1 MICSINI
8 NVADVREKPS
18 NRSERISQGLFN
30 ENVLIIEKGE
40 AFSRVRFPDGYSGWI
55 GNQFLSQ
62 SSDSQKDEQFFV
74 LALFTTGHERPDVVS
89 RKKTILPF
97 ACRLSGEVDSGFLKV
112 LSKRYGEIFVP
123 EGDLAEK
130 SSLATPADVESEDI
144 MIEAE
149 KFLGVPYLWGGRTS
163 FGVDCSGYVKAIF
176 ARFGIELPRDTK
188 EQIGAGKEIP
198 RAEIKRGDLLFFPRH
213 VALAVSKNLIIHSS
227 RKNGGVA
234 YNSFDH
240 ASDIY
245 NADLDKSFITAQRI
259 FE

>member
-1 MICSINI
+1 
-8 NVADVREKPS
+8 
-18 NRSERISQGLFN
+18 
-30 ENVLIIEKGE
+30 
-40 AFSRVRFPDGYSGWI
+40 
-55 GNQFLSQ
+55 
-62 SSDSQKDEQFFV
+62 
-74 LALFTTGHERPDVVS
+74 
-89 RKKTILPF
+89 
-97 ACRLSGEVDSGFLKV
+97 VDSGFLKV

>member
-1 MICSINI
+1 MIASINI

-18 NRSERISQGLFN
+18 NRSERVSQGLFN
-30 ENVLIIEKGE
+30 ENVVITDKGE
-40 AFSRVRFPDGYSGWI
+40 AFSRVRFVDGYAGWI
-55 GNQFLSQ
+55 GNQFLSE
-62 SSDSQKDEQFFV
+62 SGTAPRDEQFFV
-74 LALFTTGHERPDVVS
+74 QTLLAAGHERPDVVS

-97 ACRLSGEVDSGFLKV
+97 GCRLSGEVESGYLKV
-112 LSKRYGEIFVP
+112 RSKRYGEVFILKA
-123 EGDLAEK
+123 DLIDK
-130 SSLATPADVESEDI
+130 SSLVPPADVETEDI
-144 MIEAE
+144 VIEAE

-188 EQIGAGKEIP
+188 DQIDAGKEIP
-198 RAEIKRGDLLFFPRH
+198 RADIRRGDLVFFPRH

-234 YNSFDH
+234 YNSFDL

-245 NADLDKSFITAQRI
+245 NAKLDKSFITAQRI